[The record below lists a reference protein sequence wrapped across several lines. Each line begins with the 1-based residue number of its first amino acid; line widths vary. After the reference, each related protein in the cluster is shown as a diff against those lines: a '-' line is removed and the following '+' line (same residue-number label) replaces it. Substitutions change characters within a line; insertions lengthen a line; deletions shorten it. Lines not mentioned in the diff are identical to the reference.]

1 MKKIILAL
9 MMAFSFAFSSSPPS
23 QYVFTDGNG
32 ISTTYYLISII
43 SDTSGQWQGGW
54 AASMPDKMVSIFPSP
69 SVSMWCHSSIWD
81 QQRYG
86 YYYSITQALYS
97 KTPPPPTCP
106 STQELIDGI
115 CVEKCPSGQ
124 ERIDGTCVNSC
135 NQMLGE
141 FRKSDGTCQDC
152 VPYTNFSSRS
162 FCACDSQGT
171 TYTPQALVTTTQTNG
186 NYSYKKTNITCDNGL
201 RIAIYTEPVN
211 INPQD
216 YNATLNQN
224 GTVSPDTN
232 HTTTPTDT
240 NSTYTPPVQ
249 TNNDVVEAIKATT
262 DVSKEIKGEI
272 GKVATDVK
280 AMNEH
285 LAKQGTTFNE
295 VLASIKA
302 NGEENKKSNQLL
314 GDVNTGLT
322 QFKNKFGQ
330 WVDDTRN
337 DSANEVAAVNGTTN
351 AVNNQGKN
359 ITDKLDEVIKAIKED
374 GNGTSPTDGNDTGK
388 DIDLNETN
396 KKLDTLHDDN
406 NKTHS
411 KLDTL
416 HDDAN
421 KTNSTLSDIKSL
433 LDFNGSKYT
442 LDNMLPSGGEGWFT
456 SNALKL
462 NFNTSSANC
471 YCQQAQF
478 TVGGRNFVFP
488 PQDLLDKIPF
498 GIISNLLMAFIYVLG
513 LKNFLK
519 S

>member
-9 MMAFSFAFSSSPPS
+9 MLVFTFSFADGFSSTS
-23 QYVFTDGNG
+23 
-32 ISTTYYLISII
+32 ISGVY
-43 SDTSGQWQGGW
+43 TSGNVCFVNTGSVVY
-54 AASMPDKMVSIFPSP
+54 ASPHGTARSNMVFFSQCDSIQNFPCVMYYGSNLGYGIQIVTCPD
-69 SVSMWCHSSIWD
+69 
-81 QQRYG
+81 
-86 YYYSITQALYS
+86 
-97 KTPPPPTCP
+97 TCP
-106 STQELIDGI
+106 SGTSYNSSTFSCE
-115 CVEKCPSGQ
+115 EPKCPSGQ
-124 ERIDGTCVNSC
+124 ERVNGTCVNSC
-135 NQMLGE
+135 NQMIGE
-141 FRKSDGTCQDC
+141 FRKADGTCQDC

-285 LAKQGTTFNE
+285 LSKQGTTFNE

-302 NGEENKKSNQLL
+302 NGEENKKSSQLL

-330 WVDDTRN
+330 WVDDTKN
-337 DSANEVAAVNGTTN
+337 DSANEVNAINGTTS

-374 GNGTSPTDGNDTGK
+374 GNGTSPTDNNNTGK
-388 DIDLNETN
+388 EIDLNETN

-406 NKTHS
+406 NVTHS

-488 PQDLLDKIPF
+488 SQDLLDKIPF

>member
-1 MKKIILAL
+1 MKKILLAL
-9 MMAFSFAFSSSPPS
+9 MMTLSFSFAVESELCVSINGNYVKVLLAGYWGDYASGTCVSVNGYDVSKNRYFVKDGGSCYWNASAFS
-23 QYVFTDGNG
+23 GHA
-32 ISTTYYLISII
+32 YYL
-43 SDTSGQWQGGW
+43 TTT
-54 AASMPDKMVSIFPSP
+54 ACSP
-69 SVSMWCHSSIWD
+69 
-81 QQRYG
+81 
-86 YYYSITQALYS
+86 T
-97 KTPPPPTCP
+97 PTCTA
-106 STQELIDGI
+106 SQELINNV

-124 ERIDGTCVNSC
+124 ERIEGTCVNSC
-135 NQMLGE
+135 NQMISE

-152 VPYTNFSSRS
+152 SPYTNFSSRS

-186 NYSYKKTNITCDNGL
+186 NYSYKKTNVTCDNGL

-216 YNATLNQN
+216 YNSTLNQN
-224 GTVSPDTN
+224 GTVTPDTN

-240 NSTYTPPVQ
+240 NNTYTPPVQ

-285 LAKQGTTFNE
+285 LAKQGVTFDQT
-295 VLASIKA
+295 LAAIKA
-302 NGEENKKSNQLL
+302 NGAENAKSNQLL

-330 WVDDTRN
+330 WVDDTKN
-337 DSANEVAAVNGTTN
+337 DSANQISAINGTTTAVNGTTN

-396 KKLDTLHDDN
+396 KKLDTLHDDI
-406 NKTHS
+406 
-411 KLDTL
+411 
-416 HDDAN
+416 N
-421 KTNSTLSDIKSL
+421 KTNSLLDNIKSL
-433 LDFNGSKYT
+433 LDFNSSKYT

-471 YCQQAQF
+471 YCEQAHF
-478 TVGGRNFVFP
+478 SVGGHNFVFP
-488 PQDLLDKIPF
+488 PQGALDVIPF
-498 GIISNLLMAFIYVLG
+498 SVISNIFMAFIYVLG